1 MTRREGSPEPSG
13 NPLAGV
19 LERLL
24 ARERGEQTRSHS
36 DPEPAV
42 PAPDR
47 DAVVR
52 TESPARRMLVVAGLG
67 MDGGDAALRSAGLWA
82 TQLGRQPAVVELS
95 WTASPNADER
105 EATRGPASGTRVP
118 VARIPCGPQRLKE
131 ESPEVV
137 AAVVERLRRHES
149 TANLLLVRTPG
160 RYRMTLMRAAFLAG
174 GMVVPLDDSDETL
187 DAAFRISREA
197 LESFLELAIWPF
209 ATTPTALD
217 RYLKMM
223 LDFVKATPTP
233 FDPARLDFGAALETL
248 STPPDEGFLTA
259 LLAPGSPA
267 PPAELIQI
275 DSMRL

>member
-1 MTRREGSPEPSG
+1 LIGREGPPEPSG

-24 ARERGEQTRSHS
+24 ARERGEQAPPNREAST
-36 DPEPAV
+36 

-47 DAVVR
+47 DGFVR
-52 TESPARRMLVVAGLG
+52 AESSAGRMLVIAGLG
-67 MDGGDAALRSAGLWA
+67 KDGGDAALRSAGLWA
-82 TQLGRQPAVVELS
+82 TQLGRRPAVVELS
-95 WTASPNADER
+95 WSDPQTADER
-105 EATRGPASGTRVP
+105 VETRGAASGTRVP
-118 VARIPCGPQRLKE
+118 VARIPCGPERLKE

-149 TANLLLVRTPG
+149 TSNLLLVRTPG

-209 ATTPTALD
+209 AAAPTALD

-223 LDFVKATPTP
+223 LDFLKARPTP
-233 FDPARLDFGAALETL
+233 FDPARLDFGAALESL
-248 STPPDEGFLTA
+248 SAPPDEGFLTA

-275 DSMRL
+275 GSMRL